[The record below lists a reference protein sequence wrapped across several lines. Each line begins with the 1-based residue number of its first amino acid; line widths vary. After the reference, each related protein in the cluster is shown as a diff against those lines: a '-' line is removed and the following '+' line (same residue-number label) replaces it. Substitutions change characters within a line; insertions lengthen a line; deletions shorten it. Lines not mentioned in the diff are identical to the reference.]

1 MILIQGLVWIAGIV
15 LAIYLA
21 GYQLFFNGAV
31 DMVMAVMDMF
41 QSGATKEL
49 AVTAVVGFIKLSVA
63 YLVGWLIVLATGAIS
78 VIIGEF
84 K

>member
-1 MILIQGLVWIAGIV
+1 MILIQILVWIAGV
-15 LAIYLA
+15 ALAIYLA

-31 DMVMAVMDMF
+31 DMIVAIMDMF

-49 AVTAVVGFIKLSVA
+49 AVTAVISFIKLWVA
-63 YLVGWLIVLATGAIS
+63 SFVGWLIVLATGAIS
-78 VIIGEF
+78 AIIGEY